1 VIGGYRIDGLIS
13 RGGMGMVYR
22 ATNLTL
28 NRGYALK
35 VIAPELADDDDFRE
49 RFKREIRIAASL
61 NHPNVVGIH
70 YAGEHDGMLF
80 LAMDLVE
87 GTDLRE
93 LIAGGGALAPQRA
106 VAILGQVTSAL
117 DAAHE
122 KGLVHRDVK
131 PANIL
136 ISVKDGREH
145 AYLTDFGVAKR
156 FDNATAMTVKGAV
169 VGTVDYMPPE
179 QITGGATDART
190 DVYALGCVFFQMLTG
205 KVPYRREHSVATLFA
220 HVYDPPPSL
229 EGPAAAA
236 HPTLGPVI
244 AKAMAKAAADRYAS
258 AGDLGRDAAAALEG
272 ARYTGPPTIV
282 GTGAAAPV
290 PRTEAPD
297 PDREKLALEAM
308 QAALAASGSV
318 EAAAPE
324 PAAAP
329 PAGAGE
335 RVAAHAPTTGAGEP
349 EPAAAPPVGAGERVA
364 APAPTAG
371 VGERVAAP
379 APTAGAGERIAARP
393 HTAGAAEPVA
403 PAPPGGARAPAV
415 DPPAPTR
422 VGGGNPGR
430 RWPILAGA
438 AVLLIAVIGGVI
450 AFAGSSSPS
459 GQPFAAA
466 LDPVPTNRVTASGTA
481 TIRLAGDVAT
491 VTITT
496 TGLLNGA
503 PHLMHIH
510 AGGQGL
516 CPPASA
522 ARLHNGHLTISTT
535 DAGRYYGAPVV
546 SLTTVGDTSPRSI
559 IDFTRYPTGGDIHYT
574 RTISLPP
581 AVVTD
586 IRENNAVV
594 IMHGIDY
601 NGDGVYDDY
610 LGVSDLS
617 NRLTAE
623 STDPALC
630 GALAAG
636 TGTLAS
642 RDSGQPALYTASL
655 ALTPAVGGGAMA
667 GMTSAGAGMKAS
679 R

>member
-1 VIGGYRIDGLIS
+1 MIGGYRIDGLIS

-35 VIAPELADDDDFRE
+35 VVAPELADDDDFRE

-70 YAGEHDGMLF
+70 YAGEHEGMLF

-87 GTDLRE
+87 GTDLRQ
-93 LIAGGGALAPQRA
+93 LIADGGALAPQRA

-136 ISVKDGREH
+136 ISVKGGREH
-145 AYLTDFGVAKR
+145 AYLTDFGLAKR

-244 AKAMAKAAADRYAS
+244 AKAMAKAAADRYPS

-282 GTGAAAPV
+282 GTGAARPV
-290 PRTEAPD
+290 PRTEEPD
-297 PDREKLALEAM
+297 PDRAKLALEEM
-308 QAALAASGSV
+308 QAAVAASASTEV
-318 EAAAPE
+318 AAPEPVAAPAPAGGAVEPVAEPAPTGGAVEPVAARPPTGGAAE

-329 PAGAGE
+329 PG
-335 RVAAHAPTTGAGEP
+335 
-349 EPAAAPPVGAGERVA
+349 
-364 APAPTAG
+364 G
-371 VGERVAAP
+371 V
-379 APTAGAGERIAARP
+379 
-393 HTAGAAEPVA
+393 AEPVA
-403 PAPPGGARAPAV
+403 APPGARPPAA
-415 DPPAPTR
+415 DPPAPAR
-422 VGGGNPGR
+422 VAAGNPGR

-450 AFAGSSSPS
+450 AIAGSSSPS

-466 LDPVPTNRVTASGTA
+466 LAPIPTNRVTASGTA

-491 VTITT
+491 VTIST

-559 IDFTRYPTGGDIHYT
+559 IDFTRYPTGGDIHYS

-636 TGTLAS
+636 TGKVAGL
-642 RDSGQPALYTASL
+642 DSGQPAMYTASL
-655 ALTPAVGGGAMA
+655 AVTPAVGGGAMA
-667 GMTSAGAGMKAS
+667 DMTSAGAGMKAS

>member
-1 VIGGYRIDGLIS
+1 VIGGYRIDGLVS

-70 YAGEHDGMLF
+70 YAGEHEGMLF
-80 LAMDLVE
+80 LAMDFVE

-93 LIAGGGALAPQRA
+93 LIAERGALAPERA
-106 VAILGQVTSAL
+106 VAILVQVTSAL

-136 ISVKDGREH
+136 ISVEHGTEH
-145 AYLTDFGVAKR
+145 AYLTDFGLAKR

-179 QITGGATDART
+179 QITGDATDART

-244 AKAMAKAAADRYAS
+244 AKAMAKASADRYVS

-282 GTGAAAPV
+282 GTGPAQPAPRV
-290 PRTEAPD
+290 DESGG
-297 PDREKLALEAM
+297 DRARLALEAM
-308 QAALAASGSV
+308 KAALADAGPATQASV
-318 EAAAPE
+318 EDGPATPVPVAAVEGAGAARA
-324 PAAAP
+324 AAAP
-329 PAGAGE
+329 PP
-335 RVAAHAPTTGAGEP
+335 APATPPPSAP
-349 EPAAAPPVGAGERVA
+349 PAAAGRSGRSGGRAAAGK
-364 APAPTAG
+364 PS
-371 VGERVAAP
+371 
-379 APTAGAGERIAARP
+379 
-393 HTAGAAEPVA
+393 
-403 PAPPGGARAPAV
+403 
-415 DPPAPTR
+415 
-422 VGGGNPGR
+422 R
-430 RWPILAGA
+430 RWPILAGLG
-438 AVLLIAVIGGVI
+438 VLLLVVIGGVI
-450 AFAGSSSPS
+450 ALSKSSSSS

-466 LDPVPTNRVTASGTA
+466 LNPVPTNRVTASGTA
-481 TIRLAGDVAT
+481 TIHLSGDVAT
-491 VTITT
+491 VTVST

-516 CPPASA
+516 CPPATA
-522 ARLHNGHLTISTT
+522 ARRHNGHLTISTT
-535 DAGRYYGAPVV
+535 DAARYYGAPVV

-559 IDFTRYPTGGDIHYT
+559 IDFTRYPTGGEIHYR
-574 RTISLPP
+574 RTISVPP

-617 NRLTAE
+617 NRLTEE

-630 GALAAG
+630 GALAAE
-636 TGTLAS
+636 TGKVAS
-642 RDSGQPALYTASL
+642 VGSRAPAVYSASLTVNPAL
-655 ALTPAVGGGAMA
+655 A
-667 GMTSAGAGMKAS
+667 GGAGMAAMSAAQPAMKGS
-679 R
+679 G

>member
-1 VIGGYRIDGLIS
+1 VDARGGQLEAGAVIGGYRIDGLIS

-35 VIAPELADDDDFRE
+35 VIAPELAGDEEFRE

-61 NHPNVVGIH
+61 NHANVVGIH
-70 YAGEHDGMLF
+70 YAGDHEGMLF
-80 LAMDLVE
+80 LAMDYVD

-93 LIAGGGALAPQRA
+93 LIAGEGALAPERA

-136 ISVKDGREH
+136 ISVRDGREH
-145 AYLTDFGVAKR
+145 AYLTDFGLAKR

-179 QITGGATDART
+179 QITGDPTDART

-244 AKAMAKAAADRYAS
+244 AKAMAKASADRYVS
-258 AGDLGRDAAAALEG
+258 AGDFGRDAAAALVG
-272 ARYTGPPTIV
+272 GRYTGPPTIV
-282 GTGAAAPV
+282 GTGAARPGRGVEEHAV
-290 PRTEAPD
+290 DGTPD
-297 PDREKLALEAM
+297 TLEAM
-308 QAALAASGSV
+308 KAALAGSTD
-318 EAAAPE
+318 
-324 PAAAP
+324 
-329 PAGAGE
+329 GGE
-335 RVAAHAPTTGAGEP
+335 SPR
-349 EPAAAPPVGAGERVA
+349 RS
-364 APAPTAG
+364 
-371 VGERVAAP
+371 
-379 APTAGAGERIAARP
+379 
-393 HTAGAAEPVA
+393 
-403 PAPPGGARAPAV
+403 PPGGGNREPERGVRSGGEPASEPPRVQSGGSAAERAAPSAPEAEPGRPVAV
-415 DPPAPTR
+415 AAGS
-422 VGGGNPGR
+422 GGGRGGGWSSR
-430 RWPILAGA
+430 GRWPI
-438 AVLLIAVIGGVI
+438 
-450 AFAGSSSPS
+450 FAGSGVLAAVVVGVVVVVSGGSSGAS
-459 GQPFAAA
+459 GEPFGAA
-466 LDPVPTNRVTASGTA
+466 LNPVPTNRVAASGSA
-481 TIRLAGDVAT
+481 TIRLSGDVAT
-491 VTITT
+491 VTVTT
-496 TGLLNGA
+496 RGLLSGA
-503 PHLMHIH
+503 PHLMHVH

-516 CPPASA
+516 CPPATA
-522 ARLHNGHLTISTT
+522 ARAHNGHLTISTT
-535 DAGRYYGAPVV
+535 DAARYYGAPVV

-559 IDFTRYPTGGDIHYT
+559 IDFTRYPTVGDIRYR

-581 AVVTD
+581 SVVTD

-601 NGDGVYDDY
+601 NGDGVYDDS
-610 LGVSDLS
+610 LGISDLS

-630 GALAAG
+630 GSLAAVSPKV
-636 TGTLAS
+636 A
-642 RDSGQPALYTASL
+642 
-655 ALTPAVGGGAMA
+655 GGGARGSGGPAVYSAALSPNDGLGGDA
-667 GMTSAGAGMKAS
+667 GMSGMAAADGMSASG
-679 R
+679 